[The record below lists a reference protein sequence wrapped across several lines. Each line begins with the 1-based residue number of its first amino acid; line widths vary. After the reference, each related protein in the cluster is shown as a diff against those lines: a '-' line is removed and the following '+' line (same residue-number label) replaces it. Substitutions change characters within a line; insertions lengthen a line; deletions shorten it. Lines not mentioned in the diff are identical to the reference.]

1 MKPLTTVLAAVL
13 IGLLITLPYVYGTQG
28 KPERVN
34 TRFDFA
40 LETPTTSCK
49 GGEVC

>member
-28 KPERVN
+28 KPERVD
-34 TRFDFA
+34 TRSDIQK
-40 LETPTTSCK
+40 TPTTSCE